1 MSGNNNQNKFNFYTV
16 CSTLQAIG
24 IIEGFEEMP
33 EGIDYHEATIQAFQF
48 LIDADVVWKL
58 QGTYGRM
65 AQTLICEGVCTPKK
79 S

>member
-16 CSTLQAIG
+16 GSSFQAVG
-24 IIEGFEEMP
+24 IIEGFEELP
-33 EGIDYHEATIQAFQF
+33 EGVDYYEATIQAFQF
-48 LIDADVVWKL
+48 LIDTDVVWTL

-65 AQTLICEGVCTPKK
+65 AQALMSEGVCTPKK